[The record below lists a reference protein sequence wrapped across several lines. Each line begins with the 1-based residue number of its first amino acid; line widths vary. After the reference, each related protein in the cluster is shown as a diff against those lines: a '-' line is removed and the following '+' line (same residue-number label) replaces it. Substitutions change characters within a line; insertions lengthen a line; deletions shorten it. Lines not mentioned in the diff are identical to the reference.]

1 MFNLHHLKPFFKSW
15 KIILGLM
22 ILFLLDGCLG
32 GESYA
37 PGYAYPSF
45 EKTRVRQYCTA
56 LYFPPYVEY
65 IAPSRKRKVTSNE
78 SRTHGLLAVFADGRS
93 YRVPLQ
99 TDLPA
104 GQVFYCNYRSEPLPC
119 VSDQDWDTRCL
130 KDRPYRPGL
139 FRY

>member
-1 MFNLHHLKPFFKSW
+1 MLRVMP
-15 KIILGLM
+15 
-22 ILFLLDGCLG
+22 
-32 GESYA
+32 
-37 PGYAYPSF
+37 
-45 EKTRVRQYCTA
+45 TRVLKKRAFVNIA
-56 LYFPPYVEY
+56 LPFIFRPMWSTLPLPENAKSPP
-65 IAPSRKRKVTSNE
+65 IE

-104 GQVFYCNYRSEPLPC
+104 GQVFYCNYRSEPMPC
-119 VSDQDWDTRCL
+119 ASDQDWDTRCL

>member
-1 MFNLHHLKPFFKSW
+1 
-15 KIILGLM
+15 M
-22 ILFLLDGCLG
+22 ILFLLAGCLG

-65 IAPSRKRKVTSNE
+65 IAPSRKRKVTSIE

-104 GQVFYCNYRSEPLPC
+104 FDRKIRRILLHRALQKLREARHGQVC
-119 VSDQDWDTRCL
+119 
-130 KDRPYRPGL
+130 
-139 FRY
+139 

>member
-1 MFNLHHLKPFFKSW
+1 MIKIKFLIKGLSGWKTVFGMFMLFFVA
-15 KIILGLM
+15 
-22 ILFLLDGCLG
+22 GCLS
-32 GESYA
+32 ENTVA

-45 EKTRVRQYCTA
+45 EKTRVRQHCTA

-65 IAPSRKRKVTSNE
+65 IAPSRKRKVTSIE
-78 SRTHGLLAVFADGRS
+78 SRSHGLLAVFADGRS

-99 TDLPA
+99 IDLPS
-104 GQVFYCNYRSEPLPC
+104 GQVFYCNYRSEPTPC
-119 VSDQDWDTRCL
+119 ASDQDWDTRCL

>member
-1 MFNLHHLKPFFKSW
+1 MIKMQFLTWRIPGWNAVFGMLMLFF
-15 KIILGLM
+15 LV
-22 ILFLLDGCLG
+22 GCLS
-32 GESYA
+32 ENTVV
-37 PGYAYPSF
+37 PIYAYPSF
-45 EKTRVRQYCTA
+45 EKTRVRQYCKA

-65 IAPSRKRKVTSNE
+65 IAPSRKRKVTSIE
-78 SRTHGLLAVFADGRS
+78 SRSRGLLAIFADGRS

-99 TDLPA
+99 TDLPS
-104 GQVFYCNYRSEPLPC
+104 GQVFYCNYRSEPTPC

>member
-1 MFNLHHLKPFFKSW
+1 MIKIQFLIKGFLDWKAVFGMFMLFFVT
-15 KIILGLM
+15 
-22 ILFLLDGCLG
+22 GCL
-32 GESYA
+32 SKNTVA
-37 PGYAYPSF
+37 PGYTYPSF

-65 IAPSRKRKVTSNE
+65 IAPSRKRKVTSIE
-78 SRTHGLLAVFADGRS
+78 SRSHGLLAVFADGRS

-99 TDLPA
+99 TDLPS
-104 GQVFYCNYRSEPLPC
+104 GQVFYCNYRSEPTPC
-119 VSDQDWDTRCL
+119 ASDQDWDTRCR

>member
-1 MFNLHHLKPFFKSW
+1 
-15 KIILGLM
+15 M
-22 ILFLLDGCLG
+22 ILFLLAGCLG

-65 IAPSRKRKVTSNE
+65 IAPSRKRKVTSIE

-104 GQVFYCNYRSEPLPC
+104 GQVFYCNYRSDPC
-119 VSDQDWDTRCL
+119 PVPRIMTGTHAVSKIVPTVRGCSVTEIT
-130 KDRPYRPGL
+130 PGL
-139 FRY
+139 NA

>member
-1 MFNLHHLKPFFKSW
+1 
-15 KIILGLM
+15 M
-22 ILFLLDGCLG
+22 ILFLLAGCLG

-37 PGYAYPSF
+37 PGYDYPSF

-65 IAPSRKRKVTSNE
+65 IAPSRKRKVTSIE

-104 GQVFYCNYRSEPLPC
+104 GQVFYCNYRSEPMPC
-119 VSDQDWDTRCL
+119 ARIKTGTHAVSKIVPTVRGCSVTEI
-130 KDRPYRPGL
+130 PPGL
-139 FRY
+139 NA